1 MQYRMK
7 THQLNEE
14 QIALLLAKTQTASL
28 ATVNSD
34 GTPYVTPIH
43 FIHQDGHIYF
53 HGLPAGLKVENIKAN
68 PSVSFAAYEM
78 ECLLYDPDE
87 KPCDTNTKYHSV
99 IIQGSASF
107 IDDAQKKE
115 QILRGIVQ
123 KYTPH
128 LSEKPLPVNMVN
140 GTAVVQI
147 EILSITGKYYE

>member
-1 MQYRMK
+1 M
-7 THQLNEE
+7 
-14 QIALLLAKTQTASL
+14 
-28 ATVNSD
+28 
-34 GTPYVTPIH
+34 
-43 FIHQDGHIYF
+43 
-53 HGLPAGLKVENIKAN
+53 ENKKAN

-78 ECLLYDPDE
+78 EYLLYDQDE

-128 LSEKPLPVNMVN
+128 LSEKPLPVNMIN